1 MRGTTE
7 HCLDGVNQF
16 CVRERL
22 GDTSKLF
29 RLRIKSVAE
38 SRHKE
43 NGDAR
48 LHFSDVHYQLSTC
61 HAWHED
67 VSEKKV
73 DTAPMLL
80 EHIQRLCA
88 TAGRENRKPSSL
100 QDRANKT
107 ANHCLV
113 IDNEHAPRGSLHSD
127 FLWQYM

>member
-38 SRHKE
+38 SGHKE

-48 LHFSDVHYQLSTC
+48 LHFSDVFYQLSTR

-67 VSEKKV
+67 VGEKKV

-80 EHIQRLCA
+80 EHVQGLRS
-88 TAGRENRKPSSL
+88 TAGLQNGKPRSL
-100 QDRANKT
+100 QERADKS

-113 IDNEHAPRGSLHSD
+113 IDNEYALRGGLHSD